1 MLEEKSIEINCNVRF
16 TKSNKRLRGMLQMDQ
31 KEQRI
36 SVHVDKIKRIYSLK
50 INKVKH
56 NKAKK
61 QFGTLGHHDI
71 FITYN
76 FSWNKEKY
84 TRKKLKEHVELN
96 QNSFSP

>member
-1 MLEEKSIEINCNVRF
+1 
-16 TKSNKRLRGMLQMDQ
+16 MLQMDQ

-61 QFGTLGHHDI
+61 QFGT
-71 FITYN
+71 T
-76 FSWNKEKY
+76 
-84 TRKKLKEHVELN
+84 
-96 QNSFSP
+96 